1 MAALVPPGHD
11 AGESGHGD
19 AERCREP
26 AFGDVLV
33 VLGNNVPHGPSKK
46 TKGGPNGELPWVL
59 PWASHVGQG
68 LSFSFYGKKKKGG
81 TH

>member
-1 MAALVPPGHD
+1 MAALVPAGHD

-19 AERCREP
+19 VERCREP
-26 AFGDVLV
+26 AFGDELV
-33 VLGNNVPHGPSKK
+33 VLGNNVPHGPSG
-46 TKGGPNGELPWVL
+46 THGELTWVL

-68 LSFSFYGKKKKGG
+68 LLFSFYGTKKKGG

>member
-1 MAALVPPGHD
+1 MAALVPAGHD

-33 VLGNNVPHGPSKK
+33 VLGNNVPHGPKVALLLIYS
-46 TKGGPNGELPWVL
+46 
-59 PWASHVGQG
+59 
-68 LSFSFYGKKKKGG
+68 
-81 TH
+81 